1 MLISDYQ
8 ITLDVHSVLSQVS
21 IPVPQ
26 NDTTRRI
33 IVHLS
38 EEGKAFPL
46 PEGSRAVFSAT
57 KADGT
62 VLYNDCIIEGGMV
75 IRYDFTAQ
83 TTSAVGKMDCQILVY
98 DAEGELLL
106 SPRLTL
112 VIYKRV
118 LPTEMVESSSEYTA
132 LDRLTIEANALIDE
146 VTKKLEN
153 GEFDGVG
160 IKNIARTSGTGA
172 PGTRDTYTIT
182 MTDNTTYTFT
192 VYNGANG
199 IGGDGSGGGSK
210 VYISE
215 TNPGVAGCI
224 WFNTSGVVPTD
235 EASVLALTDN
245 TDTDVVAEIDGE
257 DYGVENIKSAGEAD
271 GNYNYTLI

>member
-1 MLISDYQ
+1 MLISEYQ
-8 ITLDVHSVLSQVS
+8 ITLDIHSVISQVS
-21 IPVPQ
+21 IPVLQ
-26 NDTTRRI
+26 NDTTRRLLI
-33 IVHLS
+33 HLG

-46 PEGSRAVFSAT
+46 PEGSCAVFTAT
-57 KADGT
+57 KTDGT

-98 DAEGELLL
+98 DADGELLL
-106 SPRLTL
+106 SPRFTL

-118 LPTEMVESSSEYTA
+118 LPTEIVESSSEYTA

-160 IKNIARTSGTGA
+160 IKNIARTVGTGL

-182 MTDNTTYTFT
+182 MTDDTTYTFT

-199 IGGDGSGGGSK
+199 IGGGGGGEGGASMI
-210 VYISE
+210 ISD
-215 TNPGVAGCI
+215 TRPPKNNCF
-224 WFNTSGVVPTD
+224 WFNTNGIDQEGLMLPDGD
-235 EASVLALTDN
+235 EVM
-245 TDTDVVAEIDGE
+245 
-257 DYGVENIKSAGEAD
+257 Y
-271 GNYNYTLI
+271 